1 LFLRAEA
8 ATGIACAFCLYGTTQ
23 GDHDGSR
30 RHDGDRAASRPYK
43 AGMTIPAMDR
53 RDETGPAVVATPT
66 KGAGEENFPVG
77 SWLLPRPLRRHVAA
91 FYRFART
98 ADDIADSPDLD
109 REAKL
114 SGLARMGAALDAGG
128 DDRVDPIRASAAETG
143 VGIAECRDLLVAFTR
158 DARNQSCDT
167 WADLLD
173 YCRYSAHPV
182 GRYLLR
188 LHGEDPSS
196 FLPGDALCAAF
207 QILNH
212 LQDCG
217 DDWRNLRRLYVPRR
231 WIEAAGGTGR
241 FFDPAAVALR
251 RPILDRCLDGA
262 DRLIETASLLP
273 GRLRTKGLKAEVA
286 VMLHLARKLSERLRK
301 GDPLQ
306 ARVALTKADFARAL
320 LPGVTVLVGGQ
331 PAMPSDAELVTG
343 AVLRAG
349 SSFAVGMRILRP
361 DRRRAMYALYGF
373 CRAVD
378 DIADAPASIEEKR
391 AELDGWRRELDGIYA
406 GQGEHALGRELV
418 DAVRRYALPREE
430 FDLILEGMLID
441 AAPSV
446 RIPDRAALAAYA
458 RRVAG
463 AVGVLSCRIFGV
475 PDPWA
480 KEFAIYL
487 GETLQ
492 ITNILRDVDEDAEID
507 RLYLPL
513 DRLVAAGVDPTGHA
527 RSIVADPRV
536 ADACAKLSAE
546 LDLRYSHVAGLVP
559 FRARPALRS
568 ALIMQYGYER
578 IFQKLKARG
587 WAGRGER
594 PRLSKRERLA
604 TIAAALRR

>member
-1 LFLRAEA
+1 MTVPALDRGEG
-8 ATGIACAFCLYGTTQ
+8 ATPI
-23 GDHDGSR
+23 
-30 RHDGDRAASRPYK
+30 
-43 AGMTIPAMDR
+43 
-53 RDETGPAVVATPT
+53 VVAAPT

-77 SWLLPRPLRRHVAA
+77 SWLLPRRLRPHVAA

-114 SGLARMGAALDAGG
+114 AGLAHMGQALDQGG

-188 LHGEDPSS
+188 LHGEDESC
-196 FLPGDALCAAF
+196 LVPGDALCAAF

-217 DDWRNLRRLYVPRR
+217 DDWRNLQRLYVPRH
-231 WIEAAGGTGR
+231 WIEAAGGIER
-241 FFDPAAVALR
+241 FFDPAEAALR
-251 RPILDRCLDGA
+251 RPVLDRCLDGA

-273 GRLRTKGLKAEVA
+273 GLMRSTGLKAEVA
-286 VMLHLARKLSERLRK
+286 VMLYLARKLSQRLRE

-306 ARVALTKADFARAL
+306 ARVALAKTDFARAL
-320 LPGVTVLVGGQ
+320 GPGLRVLAGGTPPM
-331 PAMPSDAELVTG
+331 PADAALVEG

-349 SSFAVGMRILRP
+349 SSFGAGMRILRA

-373 CRAVD
+373 CRVVD
-378 DIADAPASIEEKR
+378 DIADAPASIAEKR
-391 AELDGWRRELDGIYA
+391 AELDGWRQELDRIYA
-406 GQGEHALGRELV
+406 GRGDHALARELV

-430 FDLILEGMLID
+430 FDLILEGMLVD

-446 RIPDRAALAAYA
+446 RIADRAGLAAYA

-480 KEFAIYL
+480 KEFAIHL

-492 ITNILRDVDEDAEID
+492 VTNILRDVDEDAAID
-507 RLYLPL
+507 RLYLPQDML
-513 DRLVAAGVDPTGHA
+513 AEAGINPAGSPTA
-527 RSIVADPRV
+527 IVADPRV
-536 ADACAKLSAE
+536 AEVCARLSAE
-546 LDLRYSHVAGLVP
+546 LDARYRHVATLVP
-559 FRARPALRS
+559 AGSRPTLRA
-568 ALIMQYGYER
+568 ALIMMYGYER

-587 WAGRGER
+587 WARRGER

-604 TIAAALRR
+604 TIAAAFRS